1 MLTTVNG
8 QSHQLTCGMTLAGLI
23 EQLGLDGQRVV
34 VERNRQIVP
43 RDHYQ
48 TITLEDGDVLEIV
61 QFVGGG

>member
-8 QSHQLTCGMTLAGLI
+8 KAHELTSGTTLAGLI

-34 VERNRQIVP
+34 IERNRQIVP
-43 RDHYQ
+43 HDHHK